1 MQEHS
6 IQFYAW
12 VFVAFLTV
20 LGVLMLVVVNRM
32 GDEE

>member
-1 MQEHS
+1 MEGHS

-12 VFVAFLTV
+12 VFVAFLAV
-20 LGVLMLVVVNRM
+20 LGVAMLVVVSRM